1 MKKLVLILFALG
13 LSLSLF
19 SQEIVEYKGHKIEAN
34 KVIFKYRPSLLKRA
48 SQSSVDNSR
57 MQVAT
62 FLNAIGAEERQKYP
76 VAKMPENCAQCVD
89 IRQIYE
95 FRYTADVPM
104 EYVLAKLN
112 GMPCI
117 EYAEPSYVGE
127 LLYTPDDPEY
137 TNGNLWHLNTC
148 KVLDAWDVEQGDPS
162 VVVAVVDAGIDIIHS
177 DLINRIAYNTEDPIN
192 GVDDDG
198 DGFVDNY
205 RGWDV
210 AGNDNNPSNS
220 SLEHGTHVAG
230 ISNAEVGNGIGT
242 AGVGY
247 NTKFLPIKI
256 CPDGASSVTAGYDGI
271 VYAANHDC
279 KVINCSWGM
288 NAFSSY
294 EYDIVKYATFNC
306 DALIVAAAGNSA
318 NTEELYPA
326 SFPEVLSVGGT
337 VSGDYVWYN
346 SATSGTNYNRFIDI
360 CAPAKGYHSLTNND
374 KVLSMSGG
382 GTSFSAPIVSG
393 VAALVRSNFPEMTAL
408 QVSEQ
413 LRMTSDDIYALN
425 PEEMYVNRL
434 GIGRVNAYKALTNTS
449 VPGIRIKEMT
459 QKVVSDKPHI
469 SADDEIEITVTFV
482 NYLAN
487 ASNVELVVSVE
498 SSLLQPVKNDEFVA
512 SFRKNDE
519 KTITFSFKATEDL
532 PAKYKTYLKFSYSAD
547 DDYSSYEYVNLELN
561 TNYFDFELGN
571 IKSTATQDGSIAV
584 YEIDGAQNG
593 FQYKNYGNCIYQAGI
608 VMAESQSAIFSRN
621 YWNANF
627 TTSQAMDIVDVD
639 SCDLMITSAFS
650 ANDLLIREYLYGWN
664 DDDALMYE
672 FRIEN
677 QRDDTVTN
685 LRFGT
690 FIDWDMDLSSYNKI
704 WYVDSLR
711 LSVAASVLPGA
722 YYVGIIP
729 LDSLVSNVYAFDV
742 NSDVIYYLDGFNKN
756 ELWYILNNSQKSVA
770 ANSATGAEVAMFHYS
785 LVDTIFPQDSAI
797 VRMALIAAD
806 TPEELYL
813 LASKLKQKYTPTIIT
828 EDTTVAI
835 ASVEKNLVRLCNN
848 HGEYKV
854 IYPRTGARVAIT
866 VSSLVG
872 TVVEQIVLDADEQTG
887 EFVLKHLP
895 MGVYVVVVQQN
906 DETTTFKM
914 IVD

>member
-1 MKKLVLILFALG
+1 MKRLVLILFAFC

-19 SQEIVEYKGHKIEAN
+19 SQEFVDYKGHKIEAN
-34 KVIFKYRPSLLKRA
+34 KVIFKYRPSLLKSA
-48 SQSSVDNSR
+48 SQSGVDNSKV
-57 MQVAT
+57 QVAT
-62 FLNAIGAEERQKYP
+62 FLNSIGAVERQKFP

-95 FRYTADVPM
+95 FHYTADVPM

-112 GMPCI
+112 GMACI

-148 KVLDAWDVEQGDPS
+148 KVLDAWDIEQGDPS
-162 VVVAVVDAGIDIIHS
+162 VVVAVVDGGIDIVHS
-177 DLINRIAYNTEDPIN
+177 DLINRIAYNTDDPIN
-192 GVDDDG
+192 GEDDDG

-210 AGNDNNPSNS
+210 ANDDNNPSNS
-220 SLEHGTHVAG
+220 KLEHGTYVAG
-230 ISNAEVGNGIGT
+230 ISNAEVSNGIGT

-256 CPDGASSVTAGYDGI
+256 CPDGLETVSAGYDGI

-279 KVINCSWGM
+279 KIINCSWGI
-288 NAFSSY
+288 NSSSSY
-294 EYDIVKYATFNC
+294 GYDIVKYATFNC
-306 DALIVAAAGNSA
+306 DALVIAAAGNSA

-337 VSGDYVWYN
+337 VSGDYAWYN
-346 SATSGTNYNRFIDI
+346 SSTYGTNYNRYVDI
-360 CAPAKGYHSLTNND
+360 CAPAKGYHSLANND
-374 KVLSMSGG
+374 KVISMSGG
-382 GTSFSAPIVSG
+382 GTSFSSPIVSG
-393 VAALVRSNFPEMTAL
+393 VAALVRSKFPEMTAL

-413 LRMTSDDIYALN
+413 LRMTSDNIYALN
-425 PEEMYVNRL
+425 SEEMYADRL

-459 QKVVSDKPHI
+459 QKIVSDQTHI
-469 SADDEIEITVTFV
+469 STDDVVELTVTFV

-487 ASNVELVVSVE
+487 AANVELEVSAE

-519 KTITFSFKATEDL
+519 KTITFSFKATQDM
-532 PAKYKTYLKFSYSAD
+532 PANFKTYLKFSYSAD
-547 DDYSSYEYVNLELN
+547 NDYSSYEYTTLELS
-561 TNYFDFELGN
+561 TNYYDFELGN

-584 YEIDGAQNG
+584 YEINGEQNG
-593 FQYKNYGNCIYQAGI
+593 FQYKDYGNCIYQAGI
-608 VMAESQSAIFSRN
+608 VVAENQSSIYSRN
-621 YWNANF
+621 YWNSNF
-627 TTSQAMDIVDVD
+627 TTSQAMNIVEVD
-639 SCDLMITSAFS
+639 TCDLMITSAFS
-650 ANDLLIREYLYGWN
+650 AKNLLIHEYLYGWN
-664 DDDALMYE
+664 DDDALFYE

-677 QRDDTVTN
+677 QREDTVTN

-690 FIDWDMDLSSYNKI
+690 FVDWDLDLSSYNKI

-711 LSVAASVLPGA
+711 LSVATSVLPGA

-729 LDSLVSNVYAFDV
+729 IDSLESNVYAFDV
-742 NSDVIYYLDGFNKN
+742 NSDVIYYPDGFNKN

-770 ANSATGAEVAMFHYS
+770 ANSSTGTEVAMFRYS
-785 LVDTIFPQDSAI
+785 LIDTIFPQDSAT

-806 TPEELYL
+806 TPEELYS

-835 ASVEKNLVRLCNN
+835 ASAKKNPIKLCNN

-854 IYPRTGARVAIT
+854 IYPRTGSRVSIT
-866 VSSLVG
+866 VSSIVG
-872 TVVEQIVLDADEQTG
+872 TVVEQIVLDADEQNG
-887 EFVLKHLP
+887 EFELKHLP
-895 MGVYVVVVQQN
+895 VGVYVVVVQQN
-906 DETTTFKM
+906 GESTTFK
-914 IVD
+914 IVVH

>member
-1 MKKLVLILFALG
+1 MRRLVLILFAFC

-19 SQEIVEYKGHKIEAN
+19 SQEFVDYKGHKIEAN
-34 KVIFKYRPSLLKRA
+34 KVIFKYRPSLLKSA
-48 SQSSVDNSR
+48 TQSGVDNSKV
-57 MQVAT
+57 QVAT
-62 FLNAIGAEERQKYP
+62 FLNSIGAVERQKFP
-76 VAKMPENCAQCVD
+76 VAKMPENCTQCVD

-95 FRYTADVPM
+95 FHYTADVPM

-112 GMPCI
+112 GMACI

-148 KVLDAWDVEQGDPS
+148 KVLDAWDIEQGDPS
-162 VVVAVVDAGIDIIHS
+162 VVVAVVDGGIDIVHS
-177 DLINRIAYNTEDPIN
+177 DLINRIAYNTDDPIN
-192 GVDDDG
+192 GEDDDG

-210 AGNDNNPSNS
+210 ANDDNNPSNS
-220 SLEHGTHVAG
+220 KLEHGTYVAG
-230 ISNAEVGNGIGT
+230 ISNAEVSNGIGT

-256 CPDGASSVTAGYDGI
+256 CPDGLETVSAGYDGI

-279 KVINCSWGM
+279 KIINCSWGI
-288 NAFSSY
+288 NSSSSY
-294 EYDIVKYATFNC
+294 GYDIVKYATFNC
-306 DALIVAAAGNSA
+306 DALVIAAAGNSA
-318 NTEELYPA
+318 NTDELYPA

-337 VSGDYVWYN
+337 VSGDYAWYN
-346 SATSGTNYNRFIDI
+346 SSTYGTNYNRYVDI
-360 CAPAKGYHSLTNND
+360 CAPAKGYHSLANND
-374 KVLSMSGG
+374 KVISMSGG
-382 GTSFSAPIVSG
+382 GTSFSSPIVSG
-393 VAALVRSNFPEMTAL
+393 VAALVRSKFPEMTAL

-413 LRMTSDDIYALN
+413 LRMTSDNIYALN
-425 PEEMYVNRL
+425 SEEIYADRL

-459 QKVVSDKPHI
+459 QKIVSDQPHI
-469 SADDEIEITVTFV
+469 STDDVVELTVTFV

-487 ASNVELVVSVE
+487 AANVELEVSTE
-498 SSLLQPVKNDEFVA
+498 SDLLQPVKNDEFVA

-519 KTITFSFKATEDL
+519 KTITFSFKATQDM
-532 PAKYKTYLKFSYSAD
+532 PANFKTYLKFSYSAD
-547 DDYSSYEYVNLELN
+547 NDYSSYEYTTLELS
-561 TNYFDFELGN
+561 TNYYDFELGN

-584 YEIDGAQNG
+584 YEINGEQNG
-593 FQYKNYGNCIYQAGI
+593 FQYKDYGNCIYQAGI
-608 VMAESQSAIFSRN
+608 VVAENQSSIYSRN

-627 TTSQAMDIVDVD
+627 TPSQAMNIVEVD
-639 SCDLMITSAFS
+639 TCDLMITSAFS
-650 ANDLLIREYLYGWN
+650 AKNLLIHEYLYGWN
-664 DDDALMYE
+664 DDDALFYE

-677 QRDDTVTN
+677 QREDTVTN

-690 FIDWDMDLSSYNKI
+690 FVDWDLDLSSYNKI

-711 LSVAASVLPGA
+711 LSVATSVLPGA

-729 LDSLVSNVYAFDV
+729 IDSLESNVYAFDV
-742 NSDVIYYLDGFNKN
+742 NSDVIYYPDGFNKN

-770 ANSATGAEVAMFHYS
+770 ANSSTGTEVAMFRYS
-785 LVDTIFPQDSAI
+785 LIDTIFPQDSAV

-806 TPEELYL
+806 TPEELYS

-835 ASVEKNLVRLCNN
+835 ASAKKNPIKLCNN

-854 IYPRTGARVAIT
+854 IYPRIGSRVSIT
-866 VSSLVG
+866 VSSIVG
-872 TVVEQIVLDADEQTG
+872 TVVEQIVLDADEQNG
-887 EFVLKHLP
+887 EFELKHLP
-895 MGVYVVVVQQN
+895 VGVYVVVVQQN
-906 DETTTFKM
+906 GESTTFK
-914 IVD
+914 IVVH

>member
-1 MKKLVLILFALG
+1 MKRLVLILFAFC

-19 SQEIVEYKGHKIEAN
+19 SQEFVDYKGHKIEAN
-34 KVIFKYRPSLLKRA
+34 KVIFKYRPSLLKSA
-48 SQSSVDNSR
+48 TQSGVDNSKV
-57 MQVAT
+57 QVAT
-62 FLNAIGAEERQKYP
+62 FLNSIGAVERQKFP
-76 VAKMPENCAQCVD
+76 VAKMPENCTQCVD

-95 FRYTADVPM
+95 FHYTADVPM

-112 GMPCI
+112 GMACI

-148 KVLDAWDVEQGDPS
+148 KVLDAWDIEQGNPS
-162 VVVAVVDAGIDIIHS
+162 VVVAVVDGGIDIVHS
-177 DLINRIAYNTEDPIN
+177 DLINRIAYNTDDPIN
-192 GVDDDG
+192 GDDDDG

-210 AGNDNNPSNS
+210 ANDDNNPSNS
-220 SLEHGTHVAG
+220 KLEHGTYVAG
-230 ISNAEVGNGIGT
+230 ISNAEVSNGIGT

-256 CPDGASSVTAGYDGI
+256 CPDGLETVSAGYDGI

-279 KVINCSWGM
+279 KIINCSWGI
-288 NAFSSY
+288 NSSSSY
-294 EYDIVKYATFNC
+294 GYDIVKYATFNC
-306 DALIVAAAGNSA
+306 DALVIAAAGNSA
-318 NTEELYPA
+318 NTDELYPA

-337 VSGDYVWYN
+337 VSGDYAWYN
-346 SATSGTNYNRFIDI
+346 SSTYGTNYNRYVDI
-360 CAPAKGYHSLTNND
+360 CAPAKGYHSLANND
-374 KVLSMSGG
+374 NVISMSGG
-382 GTSFSAPIVSG
+382 GTSFSSPIVSG
-393 VAALVRSNFPEMTAL
+393 VAALVRSKFPEMTAL

-413 LRMTSDDIYALN
+413 LRMTSDNIYALN
-425 PEEMYVNRL
+425 SEEIYADRL

-459 QKVVSDKPHI
+459 QKIVSDQPHI
-469 SADDEIEITVTFV
+469 STDDVVELTVTFV

-487 ASNVELVVSVE
+487 AANVELEVSAE

-519 KTITFSFKATEDL
+519 KTITFSFKATQDM
-532 PAKYKTYLKFSYSAD
+532 PANFKTYLKFSYSAD
-547 DDYSSYEYVNLELN
+547 NDYSSYEYTTLELS
-561 TNYFDFELGN
+561 TNYYDFELGN

-584 YEIDGAQNG
+584 YEINGEQNG
-593 FQYKNYGNCIYQAGI
+593 FQYKDYGNCIYQAGI
-608 VMAESQSAIFSRN
+608 VVAENQSSIYSRN
-621 YWNANF
+621 YWNSNF
-627 TTSQAMDIVDVD
+627 TTSQAMNIVEVD
-639 SCDLMITSAFS
+639 TCDLMITSAFS
-650 ANDLLIREYLYGWN
+650 AKNLLIHEYLYGWN
-664 DDDALMYE
+664 DDDALFYE

-677 QRDDTVTN
+677 QREDTVTN

-690 FIDWDMDLSSYNKI
+690 FVDWDLDLSSYNKI

-711 LSVAASVLPGA
+711 LSVATSVLPGA

-729 LDSLVSNVYAFDV
+729 IDSLESNVYAFDV
-742 NSDVIYYLDGFNKN
+742 NSDVIYYPDGFNKN

-770 ANSATGAEVAMFHYS
+770 ANSTTGTEVAMFRYS
-785 LVDTIFPQDSAI
+785 LIDTIFPQDSAI

-806 TPEELYL
+806 TPEELYS

-835 ASVEKNLVRLCNN
+835 ASAKKNPIKLCNN

-854 IYPRTGARVAIT
+854 IYPRTGSRVAIS
-866 VSSLVG
+866 VSSIVG
-872 TVVEQIVLDADEQTG
+872 TVVEQIVLDADEQNG
-887 EFVLKHLP
+887 EFELKHLP
-895 MGVYVVVVQQN
+895 VGVYVVVVQQN
-906 DETTTFKM
+906 GESTTFK
-914 IVD
+914 IVVH